1 MTRYTRSLPDV
12 WTSPRPHSDASQR
25 LHHYGPL
32 EPMAYPTPYLDAKR
46 GTIRLTAL
54 CIGTIGLAVLAMVA
68 GGVL

>member
-25 LHHYGPL
+25 FHHYGPL
-32 EPMAYPTPYLDAKR
+32 EPMDCPSVMAAHWR
-46 GTIRLTAL
+46 EIAGTAAL
-54 CIGTIGLAVLAMVA
+54 CIGTLGLAVLAMIA

>member
-25 LHHYGPL
+25 FHHYGPL
-32 EPMAYPTPYLDAKR
+32 EPMAYPSVLAAHWR
-46 GTIRLTAL
+46 EIAGTIAL
-54 CIGTIGLAVLAMVA
+54 VAGVLVAAVLAMVA